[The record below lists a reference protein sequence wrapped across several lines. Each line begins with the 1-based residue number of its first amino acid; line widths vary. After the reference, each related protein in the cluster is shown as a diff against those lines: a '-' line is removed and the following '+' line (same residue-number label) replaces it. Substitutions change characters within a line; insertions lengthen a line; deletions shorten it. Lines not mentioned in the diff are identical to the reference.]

1 MAKALIPENCKWY
14 PDSLPFTSSLNYHQ
28 ATHLHFVLVSAKS
41 LQLCLTLHDH
51 IDSTPPGSFV
61 HRILQAR
68 ILEWVAMPQ
77 GSNLGLL
84 CFLHRQAGF
93 FTTSAGD
100 HHPLLPSQPDLPP
113 CPSPPSVFSH
123 SNRIQMAVRG
133 ALKLKTHFSRLSIS
147 MSWFR
152 RVL

>member
-28 ATHLHFVLVSAKS
+28 ATHLHFVLVGAKS

-68 ILEWVAMPQ
+68 ILEWVAMPSSRVSSCPRDQ
-77 GSNLGLL
+77 TWVSCVSCIGRRVSLPLAPVTITL
-84 CFLHRQAGF
+84 CFQVSL
-93 FTTSAGD
+93 T
-100 HHPLLPSQPDLPP
+100 
-113 CPSPPSVFSH
+113 
-123 SNRIQMAVRG
+123 
-133 ALKLKTHFSRLSIS
+133 SRLVRPLHQSFHTQAES
-147 MSWFR
+147 KWLSGEP
-152 RVL
+152 